1 MVAPPLSTLH
11 LKSSPAAP
19 LFRFASSPRPL
30 VPRLRGFRRPGASRS
45 PLGAPPLSFK
55 SRMQPESS
63 RPRSLRWTLLRT
75 SRTVVRWSLS
85 ALSPSHSAATWPGMV
100 LSTSSPSLICSRSLA
115 TLSFPSGSTHGPP
128 PPRGRQERCHSR
140 EGGNPFPHQPVTE
153 RKTGHRGNGWHTLCT
168 IDGGGVFNPAACV
181 RRVLGTKQSS

>member
-1 MVAPPLSTLH
+1 MVVPPLSTLH

-30 VPRLRGFRRPGASRS
+30 VPRLRGFLRPGASRS

-63 RPRSLRWTLLRT
+63 TARSLRWTLPRT

-85 ALSPSHSAATWPGMV
+85 ASSPSHSAATWLGMV

-115 TLSFPSGSTHGPP
+115 TLSFPRRREAFPP
-128 PPRGRQERCHSR
+128 P
-140 EGGNPFPHQPVTE
+140 V
-153 RKTGHRGNGWHTLCT
+153 GHRKEDRTLWKRLAH
-168 IDGGGVFNPAACV
+168 IVHH
-181 RRVLGTKQSS
+181 